1 MPTVNNN
8 GEIVISVEEFKE
20 YFPAFKDYSDSS
32 IEMSINESACYISNK
47 YSGNVSLE
55 CRGFMIELMTAHLLA
70 LSENSNGDVTG
81 GAVAGQVVSA
91 KIEQVTVSVALPK
104 NSNPFQYFLNQT
116 IYGQRLLALIQSKI
130 TPIYYGGSFQRV
142 FR

>member
-1 MPTVNNN
+1 
-8 GEIVISVEEFKE
+8 
-20 YFPAFKDYSDSS
+20 
-32 IEMSINESACYISNK
+32 
-47 YSGNVSLE
+47 
-55 CRGFMIELMTAHLLA
+55 MIKLMTAHLLA
-70 LSENSNGDVTG
+70 LSADSSSGGVAS
-81 GAVAGQVVSA
+81 GAVAGQVVNA
-91 KIEQVTVSVALPK
+91 TIEQVHVSVALPK

>member
-1 MPTVNNN
+1 MPTLDNK
-8 GEIVISVEEFKE
+8 GDIIISAEEIKE
-20 YFPAFKDYSDSS
+20 YFPAFKDYSDST
-32 IEMSINESACYISNK
+32 IEMCINESACYISNK
-47 YSGNVSLE
+47 YSGDISIE
-55 CRGFMIELMTAHLLA
+55 CRGLMIELMTAHLLA
-70 LSENSNGDVTG
+70 LSANSNGDITG

-91 KIEQVTVSVALPK
+91 KIEQVSVNVALPK